1 MTTATVNV
9 PAQTPAPRGALWAAN
24 LFYGLLSLGQSVW
37 SAEMQRRAKRARFAE
52 ASEARACARELGRH
66 DPRSAADLFAAAD
79 RHEQTR

>member
-1 MTTATVNV
+1 MTTTTVNV

-37 SAEMQRRAKRARFAE
+37 SAEMQHRARRTRCAE
-52 ASEARACARELGRH
+52 ASEVRTYARKLERY

-79 RHEQTR
+79 RHEQAR